1 MNKASRLFWPTLI
14 TPKNAVVK
22 QTEQLSRSQKLLTDL
37 GLVKSGS
44 NGTYQILPI
53 AQRAID
59 KCINLVQRNM
69 EEAGGQKIS
78 LPVLTPAQLWKKSG
92 RLDGDISEFY
102 MVRDRNGK
110 EFLMSP
116 THEEAV
122 TAMLASTAPISYRQL
137 PLRLFQ
143 IGPKFRDELKSRFGL
158 MRAKEFLMKD
168 MYTFDVTKEAAGDTY
183 GIVTHRYER
192 FFKQLE
198 MPFVKVE
205 AATGIMGGSLSHEY
219 HFISPVGEDTL
230 LQCSACG
237 YAGNAEVF
245 GNDSETPSTCPS
257 CKGSQLSQVRG
268 VEVAHT
274 FLLGDKYSKPLGA
287 TFLNTSGKPE
297 TLVMG
302 CYGIGITRVIAAA
315 LEVLSTEQELRWP
328 KLLAPYDVCVIGPKQ
343 GSKEQATAE
352 HLENELLQHLKQICG
367 AEEVLHDERKELT
380 IGKRLL
386 DAKRLGHPLTIVIGG
401 KAVQQESPKL
411 ELHASGAEKVELDV
425 AEVLRQ
431 VAAHVRHKQQLLQL
445 NEVKEKV
452 QQNELKISQTIGHVH

>member
-1 MNKASRLFWPTLI
+1 MNKASRLFWPTLV

-44 NGTYQILPI
+44 NGTYQIMPI
-53 AQRAID
+53 AQRSID
-59 KCINLVQRNM
+59 KCINLVQRKM
-69 EEAGGQKIS
+69 QEAGGQKIS
-78 LPVLTPAQLWKKSG
+78 LPVLTPAQLWKKTG

-102 MVRDRNGK
+102 MVRDRSGK
-110 EFLMSP
+110 QFLMSP

-122 TAMLASTAPISYRQL
+122 TAMLATTAPISYRQL

-168 MYTFDVTKEAAGDTY
+168 MYTFDMTMETARSTYATVSAA
-183 GIVTHRYER
+183 YER
-192 FFKQLE
+192 FFRQLE
-198 MPFVKVE
+198 VPFVKVE
-205 AATGIMGGSLSHEY
+205 AATGMMGGSLSHEY

-237 YAGNAEVF
+237 YAGNVEVF
-245 GNDSETPSTCPS
+245 GSDSETPSTCPS
-257 CKGSQLSQVRG
+257 CQGPQLSRVRG

-287 TFLNTSGKPE
+287 TFVNTSGKPE

-302 CYGIGITRVIAAA
+302 CFGIGITRVIAAA

-328 KLLAPYDVCVIGPKQ
+328 KLLAPYDVCLIGPKQ
-343 GSKEQATAE
+343 GSKEQSVVE
-352 HLENELLQHLKQICG
+352 SLENDLLQQLTQICG
-367 AEEVLHDERKELT
+367 TEELLHDERKELT

-386 DAKRLGHPLTIVIGG
+386 DAKRLGHPLTIVVGG
-401 KAVQQESPKL
+401 KAGQQESPKL
-411 ELHASGAEKVELDV
+411 EIHASGAEKLELDM
-425 AEVLRQ
+425 AEVLSL
-431 VAAHVRHKQQLLQL
+431 VARHVRHKQKLLH
-445 NEVKEKV
+445 E
-452 QQNELKISQTIGHVH
+452 QQGELRISQSQTTIGHVH